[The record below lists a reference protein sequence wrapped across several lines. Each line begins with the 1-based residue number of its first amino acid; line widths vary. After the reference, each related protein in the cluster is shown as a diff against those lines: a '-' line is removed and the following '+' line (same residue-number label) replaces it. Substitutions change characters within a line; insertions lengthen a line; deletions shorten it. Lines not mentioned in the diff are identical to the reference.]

1 MSRSPAHGHWQAY
14 ASSLMKTQSSR
25 LKCVQCWSSRIN
37 WGGFRFGHLIEAVKP
52 TKAAK
57 AVRIDCADKWY
68 EYFSLQDL
76 LSNRVLMA
84 LDMAG
89 KPLPNKHGAPLRLI
103 DPARYG
109 YKSAKLISSIT
120 FVGEAKGSMACDIGP
135 YYSPTGDILAG
146 YDTPLDLGGAKRKKS
161 AAARSQVTEMFP
173 LTKRAFLKLA
183 GLSIAPRIVPPLLL
197 KGETIPARTRKVII
211 VTFGGGVR
219 YAETFAPRGPSQ
231 HSTTRGNAA
240 QRFLLSQLHQ
250 LGRSCRT
257 SIPPRALSLVTGSAS
272 MTSGSNRRRRRLC
285 SSTTARLH
293 PRAH

>member
-1 MSRSPAHGHWQAY
+1 MNRRAFV
-14 ASSLMKTQSSR
+14 ASAMTLKLRAAENKSNLLLPSDTPDEHHLRIMWYNPVPPIDQTSYRLSIKGYVEKPGAWSLASLRKFPHETQSSR
-25 LKCVQCWSSRIN
+25 LKCVQCWSSRIS

-109 YKSAKLISSIT
+109 YKSAKLITSIT

-146 YDTPLDLGGAKRKKS
+146 YDTPLDLGGAKRKIS
-161 AAARSQVTEMFP
+161 
-173 LTKRAFLKLA
+173 
-183 GLSIAPRIVPPLLL
+183 G
-197 KGETIPARTRKVII
+197 GEI
-211 VTFGGGVR
+211 
-219 YAETFAPRGPSQ
+219 
-231 HSTTRGNAA
+231 
-240 QRFLLSQLHQ
+240 
-250 LGRSCRT
+250 
-257 SIPPRALSLVTGSAS
+257 TGY
-272 MTSGSNRRRRRLC
+272 
-285 SSTTARLH
+285 
-293 PRAH
+293 